1 MAEYGFTLS
10 GEEHPPERLVE
21 LAERAEEAGFD
32 FVMMSDHY
40 HPWTTRQGESP
51 FVWAVLGAVARATS
65 RVRVGTGVT
74 CPLIRMHPAIVAQA
88 AATTARLL
96 GDRFLFGIGSGEN
109 LNEHVVGAPWPPP
122 EARLEMLEEAI
133 GILRSL
139 WEGKEVTHRGRH
151 YTVDEA
157 TLFTVPESP
166 PPILVAA
173 GGKSSATL
181 AARCGDGMVGVTPER
196 ELLDTFAKAGGRDK
210 PRFGQ
215 MTVCWGRNEKEA
227 RATALEFW
235 PNSGLSGN
243 VPWEVKTTALFDDVC
258 ALVREEDIESV
269 TCGPD
274 VGRFVESVRRY
285 EKAGYDHVWIH
296 QVGPDQ
302 EGFLTFAER
311 ELLPKLR

>member
-40 HPWTTRQGESP
+40 HPWTARQGESP

-74 CPLIRMHPAIVAQA
+74 CPLIRIHPAIIAQA
-88 AATTARLL
+88 AATTARLF
-96 GDRFLFGIGSGEN
+96 GDRFLLGLGSGEN

-133 GILRSL
+133 GVLRRL
-139 WEGKEVTHRGRH
+139 WEGEEVTHRGRH

-157 TLFTVPESP
+157 LLFTLPERP

-173 GGKSSATL
+173 GGKKSAAL
-181 AARCGDGMVGVTPER
+181 AARCGDGMVGVAPER

-215 MTVCWGRNEKEA
+215 MTVCWGRDEKDA

-235 PNSGLSGN
+235 PNSGLTGN

-258 ALVREEDIESV
+258 TLVREEDIESV

-302 EGFLTFAER
+302 EGFLAFAER